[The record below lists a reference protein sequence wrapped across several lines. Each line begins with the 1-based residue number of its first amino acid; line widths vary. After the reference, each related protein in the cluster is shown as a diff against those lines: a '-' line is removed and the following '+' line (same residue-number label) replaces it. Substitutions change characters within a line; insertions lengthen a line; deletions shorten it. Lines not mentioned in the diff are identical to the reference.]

1 MEIKLYFLNGETVI
15 VSRKFK
21 KLSIGKIDG
30 ILRDLGL
37 PAGTDFTFLGLN
49 CGKAEV
55 LVIESKYLP
64 ARIYRKIRDRNTG
77 KEFTGVYPQDKY
89 NSAYSIANE
98 KFPNLISQDLFYKS
112 RYSRTGKD

>member
-15 VSRKFK
+15 VRRKFK
-21 KLSIGKIDG
+21 KFSIGRIFE
-30 ILRDLGL
+30 IYQDLNL
-37 PAGTDFTFLGLN
+37 PAGTDFTVIN
-49 CGKAEV
+49 CSSEKAEI

-64 ARIYRKIRDRNTG
+64 AQIYHKIRDRNTG
-77 KEFTGVYPQDKY
+77 EEFTGVYPQDKY

>member
-1 MEIKLYFLNGETVI
+1 MEIKLYFLSGETVT

-21 KLSIGKIDG
+21 KFSIGKLFEIYQK
-30 ILRDLGL
+30 LGL
-37 PAGTDFTFLGLN
+37 PAGTDFTIVKLDDE
-49 CGKAEV
+49 KAEV

-64 ARIYRKIRDRNTG
+64 ARIYHKVRDRNTG
-77 KEFTGVYPQDKY
+77 EEFTGVYPQDKY
-89 NSAYSIANE
+89 NSAYSLANE